1 MAIQTATI
9 DMAQAWVDRAEA
21 RLRRFAFF
29 NKADRLV
36 EAASMFECAAT
47 EFART
52 NRGASACIAWRRAA
66 DLYEQG
72 AIHPKLRS
80 VRVLWRSV
88 TSTTG
93 CP

>member
-1 MAIQTATI
+1 MAIQTPTI

-52 NRGASACIAWRRAA
+52 NRGAPACIAWRRAA

-72 AIHPKLRS
+72 GRPSEAALCASFVEKCDGLP
-80 VRVLWRSV
+80 VN
-88 TSTTG
+88 
-93 CP
+93 